1 MFWRSYSATF
11 VMYKLKDNI
20 MNYKTIL
27 NKGKDAV
34 LWLYKSFTN
43 KFTSAFKK
51 LREKFPILDR
61 YPLLKYALIPILIGL
76 LFLVRYYAKL
86 GINELV
92 SFGSDYLGE
101 VSGIAISERAI
112 VLSVAVVFI
121 AFRVAAMLRKRKN
134 SKDEE
139 TIVEL

>member
-1 MFWRSYSATF
+1 
-11 VMYKLKDNI
+11 
-20 MNYKTIL
+20 
-27 NKGKDAV
+27 
-34 LWLYKSFTN
+34 
-43 KFTSAFKK
+43 
-51 LREKFPILDR
+51 
-61 YPLLKYALIPILIGL
+61 LIPILIGL